1 MDSLRTMWHAR
12 TPRERFALMLA
23 GVVIAVFLL
32 YSFVW
37 EPVRAERT
45 RLRES
50 LPELRAQAARFA
62 IDAAEVRRLRAS
74 AHGQPQ
80 SSAGGPTAVEAAA
93 EQIGVR
99 ASITSITEV
108 PGGRLQV
115 ALEPVPYEVL
125 VRWIGELARSA
136 GLAVESVQLRP
147 GPKPGLVMVES
158 LVFKGAG
165 EP

>member
-12 TPRERFALMLA
+12 TPRERFALTVA

-37 EPVRAERT
+37 EPVRAERS

-50 LPELRAQAARFA
+50 LPQLRAQAARFA

-80 SSAGGPTAVEAAA
+80 SLGGPAAVEAAA
-93 EQIGVR
+93 DQIGVR

-115 ALEPVPYEVL
+115 ALEPLPYEAL
-125 VRWIGELARSA
+125 VRWIGELARST
-136 GLAVESVQLRP
+136 GLVVESAELRP

>member
-12 TPRERFALMLA
+12 IPRERFALTVA

-32 YSFVW
+32 YSIVW

-45 RLRES
+45 RLLQS
-50 LPELRAQAARFA
+50 LPQLRAQAGQFA
-62 IDAAEVRRLRAS
+62 IDAAEMRRLRTS
-74 AHGQPQ
+74 EHGQPQ
-80 SSAGGPTAVEAAA
+80 SAGGPTAVEAAA

-115 ALEPVPYEVL
+115 ALEPLPYEAL
-125 VRWIGELARSA
+125 VRWMGELARSA

-147 GPKPGLVMVES
+147 GPKPGLVVVES

>member
-23 GVVIAVFLL
+23 GVVIVVFLL

-37 EPVRAERT
+37 EPVSAERT

-62 IDAAEVRRLRAS
+62 IDAAEMRRLRAS
-74 AHGQPQ
+74 AHDQPQ
-80 SSAGGPTAVEAAA
+80 SASGPTAVEAAA
-93 EQIGVR
+93 ERIGVR
-99 ASITSITEV
+99 ASIASITEV

-115 ALEPVPYEVL
+115 ALEPVPYDVL

-136 GLAVESVQLRP
+136 GLAVESAQLRP

-165 EP
+165 QP

>member
-12 TPRERFALMLA
+12 TPRERFALTVA

-37 EPVRAERT
+37 EPVRAERS

-50 LPELRAQAARFA
+50 LPQLRAQAARFA
-62 IDAAEVRRLRAS
+62 TDAAEVTRLRAS
-74 AHGQPQ
+74 TRGQPQ
-80 SSAGGPTAVEAAA
+80 SAGGPAAVEAAA
-93 EQIGVR
+93 DQIGVR
-99 ASITSITEV
+99 ASITSITEA

-115 ALEPVPYEVL
+115 ALEPLPYEAL

-147 GPKPGLVMVES
+147 GPKPGLVVVES